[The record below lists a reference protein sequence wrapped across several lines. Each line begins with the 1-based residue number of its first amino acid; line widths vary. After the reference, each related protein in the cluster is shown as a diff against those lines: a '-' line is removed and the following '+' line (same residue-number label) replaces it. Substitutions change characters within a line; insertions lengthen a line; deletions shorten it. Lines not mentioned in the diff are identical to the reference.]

1 MARSHSTFLSINFLC
16 ALLRSVYAIDL
27 GANFFEQQQ
36 PQVCQ
41 VYTLL
46 ESPVV
51 IETFVPSNTILTHP
65 ACRCEITVTNAP
77 TVLSTTVTI
86 TETLGQNA
94 VSTSSRN
101 PRYPMY
107 VRLNPLCRKIL
118 T

>member
-1 MARSHSTFLSINFLC
+1 MARSHSTVLSINFLC
-16 ALLRSVYAIDL
+16 ALLCSVYGIDL
-27 GANFFEQQQ
+27 GTNFFEQRQH

-65 ACRCEITVTNAP
+65 ACGCEITVTNAP

-86 TETLGQNA
+86 TETLRQNQC
-94 VSTSSRN
+94 VK
-101 PRYPMY
+101 
-107 VRLNPLCRKIL
+107 KIIKVINCI
-118 T
+118 